1 MNPLI
6 ERMKQGFDGLSGREQ
21 WLIALAGWAAIIAMG
36 ALLFLE
42 PMTKTLTQISHQIT
56 QQQQSTQDLL
66 TLNQLKQE
74 KLSVSPSVEL
84 EQKLAQLSQQLVD
97 LDQRMAD
104 KVEGLVN
111 ADQMASLMESV
122 LNQSDRLT
130 LLSMASLPAEQLTHT
145 EDAGYFIHPIEMTL
159 KGRYFDIVEYLTAL
173 ENLPVKY
180 YWKGLDY
187 RVTDYPWAEV
197 TVQVYTLGESA
208 VFIGG
213 ASESTE

>member
-6 ERMKQGFDGLSGREQ
+6 ERIKQGFDGLSGREQ
-21 WLIALAGWAAIIAMG
+21 WLIALAGWGAIIAMG
-36 ALLFLE
+36 TLLFLE
-42 PMTKTLTQISHQIT
+42 PMTKTLTQIGHQIT

-66 TLNQLKQE
+66 TLNRLKQE

-130 LLSMASLPAEQLTHT
+130 LLSMASRPAEQLTHI

-180 YWKGLDY
+180 YWKGINY
-187 RVTDYPWAEV
+187 RVTEYPWAEV

-213 ASESTE
+213 ASESAE